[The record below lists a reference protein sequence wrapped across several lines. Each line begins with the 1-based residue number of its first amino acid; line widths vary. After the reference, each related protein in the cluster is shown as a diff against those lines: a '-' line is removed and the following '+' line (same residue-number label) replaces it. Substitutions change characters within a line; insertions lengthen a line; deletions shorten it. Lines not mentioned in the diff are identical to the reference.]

1 MVSKEV
7 VLWVDIRASVEV
19 ETSVDVE
26 TPIDDGMSVE
36 DETSVEEVT
45 MSVEDN
51 SLMEVVIVSVV
62 VLESPSVVISI
73 RRTVVKLLEKVG
85 ASLTTLSEEPF
96 ETLAAVES
104 EAVGLE
110 VGI

>member
-1 MVSKEV
+1 MP
-7 VLWVDIRASVEV
+7 VE
-19 ETSVDVE
+19 
-26 TPIDDGMSVE
+26 DGMSAEGKMPVE
-36 DETSVEEVT
+36 DETSIEEDT

-96 ETLAAVES
+96 EKLAAVES